1 MHRLISTAVLTA
13 AAVACCAVA
22 AVAAPLPAQTF
33 AYDASAALHV
43 RVGHVE
49 HAGGITIEDITF
61 ASPKGGRIHGE
72 LMLPRSKK
80 HRGGVLFV
88 HWLGTPK
95 TTNLSEFQ
103 RDALTVAQ
111 RGSVA
116 LAVDAMWSQK
126 DWYEKGRSPETDLAN
141 SVKQVVDLRRSLDVL
156 LAQPGIEPHRIAY
169 VGHDFG
175 AMYGAVLS
183 GVDARVRWYVL
194 MAGNPSFEK
203 WYTYAAKP
211 KDAAAFSAQMASI
224 DPTAFLTVSKAEAF
238 LFQFADTDPYVSSGE
253 ALAFASAAPLPRGVF
268 WYRAKHSLNVPEA
281 FSDRIAWLD
290 ERLNPAP

>member
-1 MHRLISTAVLTA
+1 MKRLISAAVLS
-13 AAVACCAVA
+13 AAVVCSSGIARA
-22 AVAAPLPAQTF
+22 AEPLPAQSF
-33 AYDASAALHV
+33 AYDASAPLQL
-43 RVGHVE
+43 RIGHVQ
-49 HAGGITIEDITF
+49 HAGTVTIEDITF

-72 LMLPRSKK
+72 LMLPRNKT
-80 HRGGVLFV
+80 HRSGVLFV
-88 HWLGTPK
+88 HWLGNPK

-116 LAVDAMWSQK
+116 LAIDAMWSQK
-126 DWYEKGRSPETDLAN
+126 DWYEKGRAPETDLAN
-141 SVKQVVDLRRSLDVL
+141 SVKQVIDLRRSIDVL
-156 LAQPGIEPHRIAY
+156 LAQPGIEAHRIAY

-175 AMYGAVLS
+175 AMYGAVLA

-203 WYTYAAKP
+203 WYTYSAKP
-211 KDAAAFSAQMASI
+211 KDPAGFTAQMASI
-224 DPTAFLTVSKAEAF
+224 DPGAFLATSKAEAF
-238 LFQFADTDPYVSSGE
+238 LFQFADSDPYVSSGE

-290 ERLNPAP
+290 ARLNPAP